1 MNNKEQL
8 QKQAQK
14 LQEEL
19 DKLKQQIEECDKE
32 ETDRV
37 TKGADYFAISP
48 IGELSKLLEEYSSY
62 DDACYDIGNYF
73 KTREEAGQHVKN
85 LKTKIK
91 LKRLA
96 QRLNKGKNLIFNTY
110 EQGCKYYL
118 TYSFNDDK
126 IYDCSANLLKAG
138 STIYCLDPE
147 FKDVAIKEIGEQALI
162 DYLKSE
168 V

>member
-19 DKLKQQIEECDKE
+19 DKLKEQIENCEEE

-37 TKGADYFAISP
+37 AQNSKYYYSTISGSTEST
-48 IGELSKLLEEYSSY
+48 IDRYGVI
-62 DDACYDIGNYF
+62 DDEMYALGNYF
-73 KTREEAGQHVKN
+73 KTREEAEQHIKN
-85 LKTKIK
+85 LKTKMK

-118 TYSFNDDK
+118 AYSFNDDK

-138 STIYCLDPE
+138 TTIYCLDPE
-147 FKDVAIKEIGEQALI
+147 FKAIAIKEIGRQDLI